1 MARFPPLFESAGR
14 LTVLT
19 ARLPAAGQFRT
30 YAALGSVTVGRGQRL
45 VITGE
50 GPPAGQV
57 AAQPRT
63 PPRFA
68 VMYSGRVS
76 HCDRSARLTNAEN
89 L

>member
-1 MARFPPLFESAGR
+1 MTRFPPLFESAGR

-57 AAQPRT
+57 VTLATHRDLRSQPALLFYFRGEFLT
-63 PPRFA
+63 AIARA
-68 VMYSGRVS
+68 V
-76 HCDRSARLTNAEN
+76 
-89 L
+89 

>member
-57 AAQPRT
+57 AKLATHRDLRSQPALLLYFRGEFLT
-63 PPRFA
+63 AIARA
-68 VMYSGRVS
+68 V
-76 HCDRSARLTNAEN
+76 
-89 L
+89 